1 MFEEKFEYSNYSLED
16 LEQFRDEKGF
26 IDLSKANIEFTDK
39 SKEAM
44 GNQDRIKN
52 WIKFKDTKVLIK
64 GETILDEEKNYGIY
78 AELIVEEIANQLG
91 IEAAHYDLVKMI
103 DNNGKENYGVLSV
116 SIADPEKGQELV
128 TLHDI
133 VGDEKESE
141 FADATS
147 YDFTIKNL
155 KEKLSLDGYKEEQIN
170 EILEEYKKRTAFT
183 IAVLDTDRHTEN
195 FAFIKTKENGKDEIK
210 LSPIF
215 DSEASLML
223 DNDISTI
230 EMLLDDY
237 MGLKRSV
244 DITQPKIGLVRSK
257 KDGGLES
264 FWKDTLEEI
273 TQNDEVY
280 DYCSEVLSGS
290 IDMDVVLDN
299 VEKKIKAPLPE
310 NVRMVAKYAYNCRNE
325 EIVNVLEG
333 NITLEENEDGLDD
346 INSMLN
352 FLINSG
358 IEDKKITT
366 SEQLEVGKQM
376 QEDMKSKQVNIDSL
390 INDIFM
396 EK

>member
-1 MFEEKFEYSNYSLED
+1 MFEDKFVKSNYSLED
-16 LEQFRDEKGF
+16 LEEFRDEKGF
-26 IDLSKANIEFTDK
+26 IDLSKANIKFTDE

-44 GNQDRIKN
+44 GNQNRIKN
-52 WIKFKDTKVLIK
+52 WVKFKNDKVLIK

-91 IEAAHYDLVKMI
+91 VQTAHYDLVKMI
-103 DNNGKENYGVLSV
+103 DSNGKETYGVLSV

-133 VGDEKESE
+133 IGDEKESE

-147 YDFTIKNL
+147 YDFTIEKL
-155 KEKLSLDGYKEEQIN
+155 KEKLSLDGYEEKQIN
-170 EILEEYKKRTAFT
+170 KVLEQYKKRIAFT

-195 FAFIKTKENGKDEIK
+195 FAFIKTKEDGKDKIS

-230 EMLLDDY
+230 EMLLEDY
-237 MGLKRSV
+237 IGLKQSV
-244 DITQPKIGLVRSK
+244 DVTQPKIGLVKSK
-257 KDGGLES
+257 EDGGLDS

-273 TQNDEVY
+273 TQDDEVY

-290 IDMDVVLDN
+290 IDMDIVLEN

-310 NVRMVAKYAYNCRNE
+310 TVQMIAKYSYNCRNE
-325 EIVNVLEG
+325 EFTNVLEG
-333 NITLEENEDGLDD
+333 NIILEEDEGLED
-346 INSMLN
+346 INSILN
-352 FLINSG
+352 FLINTG

-376 QEDMKSKQVNIDSL
+376 QEDMKNKHVENL
-390 INDIFM
+390 M
-396 EK
+396 EDMFFDRQ

>member
-52 WIKFKDTKVLIK
+52 WVKFKDTKVLIK

-103 DNNGKENYGVLSV
+103 DSNGNETYGVLSV

-133 VGDEKESE
+133 IGDKPENSQ

-147 YDFTIKNL
+147 YDFTIKSL
-155 KEKLSLDGYKEEQIN
+155 KEKLSLDGYDEEQIYKV
-170 EILEEYKKRTAFT
+170 LEEYKKRTAFT

-195 FAFIKTKENGKDEIK
+195 FAFIKTKEDGQDKIR

-237 MGLKRSV
+237 MGLKQSV
-244 DITQPKIGLVRSK
+244 DITQPKIGLVKSK
-257 KDGGLES
+257 EDGGLDS

-273 TQNDEVY
+273 TQDDKIYE
-280 DYCSEVLSGS
+280 YCSDILNRS
-290 IDMDVVLDN
+290 IDMDIVLEN
-299 VEKKIKAPLPE
+299 VEKKIKASLPE

-325 EIVNVLEG
+325 EFTNVLEG
-333 NITLEENEDGLDD
+333 NITLEEDEGLED
-346 INSMLN
+346 INSILN
-352 FLINSG
+352 FLINTG
-358 IEDKKITT
+358 IENKKITT

-376 QEDMKSKQVNIDSL
+376 QEDMKNRQVYVGDLID
-390 INDIFM
+390 DMFFDR
-396 EK
+396 